1 MKRFIVGTLLLL
13 MVPSLAFCQY
23 FELTPS
29 GVMSSAGNGKTFV
42 VLEFSEKSQTE
53 LFDLAHSYIVS
64 TFNSAKDVMSE
75 SRPNVLSVNAILP
88 CVFKAG
94 FNYDVLVNYKYILTF
109 KDGRVKVDF
118 DVLSFSLPPQSKNP
132 KFSIGLTASGFGTYG
147 VFKKNGT
154 VASAPTKNA
163 IEDCANGLTKG
174 LSDALAGKNT
184 DNDW

>member
-13 MVPSLAFCQY
+13 MIPSLACCQY
-23 FELTPS
+23 FELTPN
-29 GVMSSAGNGKTFV
+29 GVISSTGNEKTFV
-42 VLEFSEKSQTE
+42 VLEFPDKTQVE
-53 LFDLAHSYIVS
+53 LFDLARSYIVS

-94 FNYDVLVNYKYILTF
+94 FNYDALVNYKYILTF

-118 DVLSFSLPPQSKNP
+118 DVLTFSLPPQSKNP

-147 VFKKNGT
+147 VFKKNGV
-154 VASAPTKNA
+154 VASTPTKEA
-163 IEDCANGLTKG
+163 IEECANSLTKG
-174 LSDALAGKNT
+174 LFEALTEENMN
-184 DNDW
+184 NDW